1 MAENQF
7 PEEGERVLCTVRD
20 IHGTTVFVELD
31 KYQKTG
37 VIATSE
43 IAPGRIRNIRDY
55 VVPQKKIVCM
65 VLRIDQAKGHIDLSL
80 RRVSKKDTQEE
91 LQKYKNENVA
101 FKILELVLKEKTKI
115 TADKILSKN
124 SSVFDLLESSRS
136 DPSILEGFMN
146 KEEASKISKIFT
158 EKIKTK
164 RIIVKTGLSITSI
177 DPEGIKIIKDAL
189 NVKDAKVSYLGAPN
203 YSISV
208 EDKDYKSAN
217 KRLATIIVKV
227 TEALEKKGAKVEV
240 LESK

>member
-1 MAENQF
+1 MTENQF

-31 KYQKTG
+31 KYGKTG
-37 VIATSE
+37 VISTSE

-65 VLRIDQAKGHIDLSL
+65 VLRIDRAKGHIDLSL

-91 LQKYKNENVA
+91 LQRYKNENVA
-101 FKILELVLKEKTKI
+101 FKILELVLKEKAKS
-115 TADKILSKN
+115 TADKILDKSE
-124 SSVFDLLESSRS
+124 SIFGLLESSRTN
-136 DPSILEGFMN
+136 PSVLEGYMS
-146 KEEASKISKIFT
+146 KEDAGKISKIFA

-164 RIIVKTGLSITSI
+164 RIIVKSNLSVTIT
-177 DPEGIKIIKDAL
+177 DPEGIKTIKDVF

-208 EDKDYKSAN
+208 EDKDYKTAN
-217 KRLATIIVKV
+217 KKLAAIILKI
-227 TEALEKKGAKVEV
+227 TEALEKKGTRVEV